1 MPSFSRILAVFSSYL
16 WSTPSHKVFISF
28 CAIVEFIIMAR
39 FSNHHLPTG
48 TAVLLIVAWFSGS
61 VVTTTM
67 AQFATCSNARVLAM
81 DVLSQIYRESPCQSA
96 CSSGIVCDQ
105 DCIDGSDA
113 FAIGCVD
120 PCVSQALDGYA
131 VVRSSSAAA
140 GVGYLLSSAVPI
152 ITQGYTHTFSTGGTA
167 AGTLSNIYEG
177 VATTRGTT
185 QAALGQSCTF
195 KFNGSACVCTQIY
208 CDIDQTRYGFKIDCS
223 SLPGGSIVNECVVP
237 TPTADSTLLD
247 ILFYTPFLP
256 RTCPDDSS
264 GGVVN
269 PSPVA
274 VPTAAV
280 SSPLPVVAPTSVVAP
295 PVVAP
300 TTVVIAPVVAPI
312 AVPPVV
318 APSVVAAANPPPV
331 PTTAV
336 APTPGTNTSLPN
348 PPVGERPFSGSSRPS
363 LAVAGSFGGWSTGIV
378 VIVVGVSSTLFW

>member
-1 MPSFSRILAVFSSYL
+1 
-16 WSTPSHKVFISF
+16 
-28 CAIVEFIIMAR
+28 MAR
-39 FSNHHLPTG
+39 SSLHHLTTG
-48 TAVLLIVAWFSGS
+48 TAVQLLLIVAWFSGS

-67 AQFATCSNARVLAM
+67 AQFATCPNARAFAT
-81 DVLSQIYRESPCQSA
+81 DVLLERYRAWSCP
-96 CSSGIVCDQ
+96 SSSDSTECIAGIVCNQ
-105 DCIDGSDA
+105 DCIDGSDS
-113 FAIGCVD
+113 FTIGCVD
-120 PCVSQALDGYA
+120 QCVSQAVDEYA
-131 VVRSSSAAA
+131 VERSSVAGV
-140 GVGYLLSSAVPI
+140 GVGYLLGAAIPI
-152 ITQGYTHTFSTGGTA
+152 TYQGYTHTFSEGGVA
-167 AGTLSNIYEG
+167 AGTTLSNLYEG
-177 VATTRGTT
+177 VPKADGTSQT
-185 QAALGQSCTF
+185 ALGSSCDFTF
-195 KFNGSACVCTQIY
+195 NDKACVCTQNY
-208 CDIDQTRYGFKIDCS
+208 CDTSQTTYGFKIDCS

-237 TPTADSTLLD
+237 TLTADSALFE
-247 ILFYTPFLP
+247 ILFYTPYFP
-256 RTCPDDSS
+256 STCPDDSS

-300 TTVVIAPVVAPI
+300 TTVVTAPVVAPT
-312 AVPPVV
+312 AVPPVVAPPVV